1 MLHKNIIKLAA
12 LLWCVLTVASCT
24 NEDFDK
30 GNNSPD
36 VPEGLPVTLKL
47 NVGTPEVPVVETKS
61 LDNGA
66 TFGAINDL
74 AVLVYDE
81 KGENPIVTFHDVEG
95 ENQTS
100 VNNMTFDAKTGKH
113 KIYVLANV
121 GSEDAAKEYTTE
133 QALLS
138 KQIESQEPMGTEMML
153 GELFLLNQI
162 GRAHV

>member
-81 KGENPIVTFHDVEG
+81 KG
-95 ENQTS
+95 
-100 VNNMTFDAKTGKH
+100 AKPSLRFMMWKRESNICKQYDFRCQDRQAQDLCVGKCR
-113 KIYVLANV
+113 
-121 GSEDAAKEYTTE
+121 
-133 QALLS
+133 
-138 KQIESQEPMGTEMML
+138 
-153 GELFLLNQI
+153 F
-162 GRAHV
+162 

>member
-1 MLHKNIIKLAA
+1 MLHKNYSKAGS

-30 GNNSPD
+30 GNNGPD

-47 NVGTPEVPVVETKS
+47 NIGTPEVPVVETKS

-100 VNNMTFDAKTGKH
+100 VNNMTSMPRPASTRSMCWQMS
-113 KIYVLANV
+113 VLRMLQKNIQRNKLCYPNKLNLK
-121 GSEDAAKEYTTE
+121 DRWE
-133 QALLS
+133 Q
-138 KQIESQEPMGTEMML
+138 K
-153 GELFLLNQI
+153 
-162 GRAHV
+162 